1 MLLDRTLIERDWRAR
16 GFSCELWTDGPGQE
30 WNDFVHGT
38 DELLLV
44 VEGELE
50 LEMQGRIFRPKP
62 GEEILTGGAGLHVGC
77 MGIRA
82 RLEARGKRRSLR
94 L

>member
-16 GFSCELWTDGPGQE
+16 GFCCELWTDRPGQE

-38 DELLLV
+38 DELLVV

-50 LEMQGRIFRPKP
+50 LGMQGRTFKPKP
-62 GEEILTGGAGLHVGC
+62 GEEILTGGLDRTLVVWV
-77 MGIRA
+77 
-82 RLEARGKRRSLR
+82 
-94 L
+94 

>member
-62 GEEILTGGAGLHVGC
+62 GEEILTGGQGC
-77 MGIRA
+77 TLGVWV
-82 RLEARGKRRSLR
+82 
-94 L
+94 